1 MRCRSGTILLA
12 IAAALAACGSDDG
25 PSPAPPPE
33 GPTTFTVMTQNLYL
47 GADLDLLTAPG
58 APLSETVE
66 RIWAGVQATDFDA
79 RVKLVADGIQ
89 AADADVVGLQEATL
103 WRTQAPGD
111 HLLVPNAT
119 AVAHDFLDALARE
132 LVGRGLLYGVVNTIV
147 NGDAELGG
155 ASGTDYRLTDR
166 DAILAKASLPITS
179 TSSGTFPHLGTL
191 ELPPLSDLAPRIQA
205 AVPRGWVTIEFSSGG
220 RTVRL
225 VNAHLE
231 AFSAEVASQQA
242 LDLVEVARPAEQ
254 PTIVLGDMNLP
265 PGSEGYGRF
274 VAPETGLAD
283 AWTVLP
289 GSDSGLT
296 CCWSP
301 DLRGGAYDKRIDLVF
316 TTDDVRPTRAAVVN
330 RDERTAGG
338 LAPSDHAGVVV
349 VLTTK

>member
-1 MRCRSGTILLA
+1 MRRRYGTILLA
-12 IAAALAACGSDDG
+12 TAAALAACGSDEE
-25 PSPAPPPE
+25 PSPAPPTE

-58 APLSETVE
+58 ASLSETVD
-66 RIWAGVQATDFDA
+66 RIWAGVEATDFDA

-103 WRTQAPGD
+103 WRMQAPGD
-111 HLLVPNAT
+111 RLLVPNAT
-119 AVAHDFLDALARE
+119 SVAHDFLDTLERE
-132 LVGRGLLYGVVNTIV
+132 LVGRGLLYLVVNTIV

-179 TSSGTFPHLGTL
+179 TSSGTFPHLDTI
-191 ELPPLSDLAPRIQA
+191 ELPPFSDLAPRLQA
-205 AVPRGWVTIEFSSGG
+205 AVPRGWVAIEFSSGG

-225 VNAHLE
+225 VNTHLE
-231 AFSAEVASQQA
+231 AFSADVASQA
-242 LDLVEVARPAEQ
+242 GARRLGVARPAEQ

-274 VAPETGLAD
+274 VATETGLSD
-283 AWTVLP
+283 AWTVAAP
-289 GSDSGLT
+289 DPGLT

-316 TTDDVRPTRAAVVN
+316 STDEVRPTRAALVN
-330 RDERTAGG
+330 RDERTATG

-349 VLTTK
+349 VLTTE